1 VFQDRQKD
9 AQRLDVPIELLLR
22 HRPAIRDLQELR
34 IDGIKLPI
42 SCPRD
47 YTGKQTQL
55 LINNKKK
62 NLTI

>member
-9 AQRLDVPIELLLR
+9 AQRLNVPIELLT
-22 HRPAIRDLQELR
+22 AATRDLQEPR

-47 YTGKQTQL
+47 YTGNQTQL
-55 LINNKKK
+55 LINNKKT